1 MKLWIPMLIL
11 TLAVSALCI
20 WDTIHINKV
29 FTTLETKSE
38 YIYQALQ
45 QEDITNEKI
54 QKEILN
60 LNEYWTKKMDT
71 LCISISR
78 KDLQPVS
85 DYLQYL
91 CASITNN
98 NQDDAITY
106 SRLLNYN
113 IVGLGETNGV
123 SFVNLLWLQKRIKTK
138 KAKNKNKNQNNNQT

>member
-11 TLAVSALCI
+11 TLAVSGLCI

-29 FTTLETKSE
+29 FNMLETKSE
-38 YIYQALQ
+38 YIYETLKT
-45 QEDITNEKI
+45 EDISNESL
-54 QKEILN
+54 QKEILS
-60 LNEYWTKKMDT
+60 LNDFWTKKMDT
-71 LCISISR
+71 LSISISR

-98 NQDDAITY
+98 SQEDAITY

-123 SFVNLLWLQKRIKTK
+123 SFVNLL
-138 KAKNKNKNQNNNQT
+138 